1 MFSALWL
8 FLSRL
13 KNFKGESHNHVLT
26 NFCFKKNY
34 SIVMHVLKTFDN
46 ACTPYGG
53 YLSIRLAL
61 LLLYKKMFRP
71 FQQSVKVRVIS

>member
-1 MFSALWL
+1 MLSALWL

-13 KNFKGESHNHVLT
+13 KNFKGEGHNHVLT
-26 NFCFKKNY
+26 NFCLKNY

-46 ACTPYGG
+46 ACTLYGE

-71 FQQSVKVRVIS
+71 FQLSVKVRVIS